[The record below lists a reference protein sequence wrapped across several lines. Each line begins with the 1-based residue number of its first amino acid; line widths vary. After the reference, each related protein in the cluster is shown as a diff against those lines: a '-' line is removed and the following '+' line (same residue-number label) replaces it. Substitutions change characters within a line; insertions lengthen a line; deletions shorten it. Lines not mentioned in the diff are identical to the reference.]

1 MLGRFEFVRSFV
13 LVCLI
18 ILVNYDR
25 YMHDAE
31 IHLNANSVFILASK
45 SSCVTYLA
53 RRSVLRTQSR
63 SNASIDS
70 IIISLVCFIRY
81 RTLPYLPEM
90 YLLSNCRGR
99 REGCI

>member
-31 IHLNANSVFILASK
+31 IHLNANSVFIVASK

-63 SNASIDS
+63 SNASIGQYNYIFS
-70 IIISLVCFIRY
+70 MLY
-81 RTLPYLPEM
+81 
-90 YLLSNCRGR
+90 
-99 REGCI
+99 